1 MTSKV
6 QLGVRLFSF
15 RNLYP
20 LDEAFRR
27 IAAFGVTGFDVTA
40 SQTVAQYP
48 WPTESYIESFK
59 DLYRKHGLELLSYD
73 GNIDLG
79 IRPDRHLTDE
89 EMFFNA
95 RNDVLA
101 AARFGARFHR
111 VQWHLP
117 PHVLERLAPYCEMLG
132 IRAGIEIHSPLKPGS
147 PVIQEYVRMFER
159 VKSPWIGLI
168 PDFGAF
174 ASKPRREQVLQAQRE
189 GIAQETIDRVIA
201 GVLAGVHPTVAAA
214 AVEAAGGGEKE
225 LRFLGRM
232 YHSGFGTPDFEGLK
246 RILPYSFHFHGKFY
260 SFDEDGNDSCIPLE
274 TLLPL
279 IRDSGYDGWIT
290 SEYEGHMDGTET
302 DPAEMVGRQL
312 ALYRRILAG

>member
-1 MTSKV
+1 MQSKV
-6 QLGVRLFSF
+6 RLGVRLFSF

-20 LDEAFRR
+20 LDEAFRK
-27 IAAFGVTGFDVTA
+27 IAAYGVTGFDVTA

-48 WPTESYIESFK
+48 WPTDAYIEEFK
-59 DLYRKHGLELLSYD
+59 ALYRKHGLELISYD

-95 RNDVLA
+95 RNDVIA

-117 PHVLERLAPYCEMLG
+117 SHVLERLAPYCELLG
-132 IRAGIEIHSPLKPGS
+132 IRAGIEIHSPLKPS
-147 PVIQEYVRMFER
+147 SAVIQEYVAMFDR
-159 VKSPWIGLI
+159 VQSPWIGLI

-174 ASKPRREQVLQAQRE
+174 ASKPRKEQVEQALRE
-189 GIAQETIDRVIA
+189 GIARSTIDAVIA
-201 GVLAGVHPTVAAA
+201 GVLDGVPPAVAA
-214 AVEAAGGGEKE
+214 ETLERGGGGPKE

-279 IRDSGYDGWIT
+279 IRDSGYDGYIT
-290 SEYEGHMDGTET
+290 SEYEGHMDGNEA

-312 ALYRRILAG
+312 ALYRRILAQ